1 MAIAELKEAITL
13 LRQIPSLWVPGIVGG
28 ILAAAVWVSLNI
40 SGTFF
45 ASRLLIISLLVLHL
59 FTTGILVLVRDRQG
73 TTKSM
78 LAGGIKYYFKV
89 LLPQLVIVFCI
100 MLVLMV
106 VMITLS
112 LIGNALD
119 PSLLSAL
126 AFGFMIPA
134 VVLTFFYDTAAVFE
148 EKKVFESVRRSAQLV
163 MTRINE
169 VTVFLFVGVAA
180 TFLIV
185 FLLMIIWE
193 VFLFDKLEPIT
204 RYNET
209 QLQAFT
215 PDQFIGMIGPE
226 GIWVT
231 AVMLFIGVFLLVPIL
246 YSYKAC
252 FFRNLARG
260 MEITQQPTTGEY
272 DSKGRWYKY

>member
-1 MAIAELKEAITL
+1 MAIAELKEAIAL

-28 ILAAAVWVSLNI
+28 MLAAAVWMSLNL

-45 ASRLLIISLLVLHL
+45 ASRLLVISLLVLHL
-59 FTTGILVLVRDRQG
+59 FTTGILVIIRDRKG
-73 TTKSM
+73 TTKTM
-78 LAGGIKYYFKV
+78 LAGGIKYYFRV

-100 MLVLMV
+100 ILVLTV
-106 VMITLS
+106 VMITVS
-112 LIGNALD
+112 LIGNTID
-119 PSLLSAL
+119 PAILSAL

-134 VVLTFFYDTAAVFE
+134 VVLTFFYDAAAVFE
-148 EKKVFESVRRSAQLV
+148 NKKVFESVQRSAHLV

-169 VTVFLFVGVAA
+169 VIVFLLVGVVM

-185 FLLMIIWE
+185 FTLMIVWE
-193 VFLFDKLEPIT
+193 AFLFDKLEPIT

-209 QLQAFT
+209 QLQGFT
-215 PDQFIGMIGPE
+215 PDLFIGMIGPE
-226 GIWVT
+226 GMWIT
-231 AVMLFIGVFLLVPIL
+231 AVMLFIGVFLLVPVL

-260 MEITQQPTTGEY
+260 MEITQQATNGEY

>member
-1 MAIAELKEAITL
+1 MAIPELKEAITL
-13 LRQIPSLWVPGIVGG
+13 LRQIPSLWISGIVGG

-45 ASRLLIISLLVLHL
+45 ASRLLVISLLILHL

-73 TTKSM
+73 STKAM
-78 LAGGIKYYFKV
+78 FAGGIKYYFRV

-100 MLVLMV
+100 MLVLTV
-106 VMITLS
+106 VMITIS
-112 LIGNALD
+112 LIGNTLD
-119 PSLLSAL
+119 PSLVSAL

-148 EKKVFESVRRSAQLV
+148 EKKVFESVKRSAQLV

-169 VTVFLFVGVAA
+169 VTVFLFIGGVM

-185 FLLMIIWE
+185 FMLMIVWE
-193 VFLFDKLEPIT
+193 GFLFEKLEPIT
-204 RYNET
+204 RFNET

-215 PDQFIGMIGPE
+215 PEMFIGMIGPE
-226 GIWVT
+226 GMWIT
-231 AVMLFIGVFLLVPIL
+231 ALMLFIGVFLLVPIL

-252 FFRNLARG
+252 FYRHLVNGAF
-260 MEITQQPTTGEY
+260 ITQQPTTGEY

>member
-13 LRQIPSLWVPGIVGG
+13 LRQIPSLWVSGIVGG

-45 ASRLLIISLLVLHL
+45 ASRLLVISLLVFHL
-59 FTTGILVLVRDRQG
+59 FTTGILVLIRDRQG
-73 TTKSM
+73 TTKAM
-78 LAGGIKYYFKV
+78 LAGGIKYYFRV

-100 MLVLMV
+100 FLVLTII
-106 VMITLS
+106 MITIS
-112 LIGNALD
+112 LIGNTLD

-134 VVLTFFYDTAAVFE
+134 IVLTFFYDTAAVFE
-148 EKKVFESVRRSAQLV
+148 EKKVFESIRRSAHLV

-169 VTVFLFVGVAA
+169 VTVFLFVGAVM

-185 FLLMIIWE
+185 FMLMIVWE
-193 VFLFDKLEPIT
+193 AFLFDKLEPIT
-204 RYNET
+204 RFNET

-226 GIWVT
+226 GMWIT
-231 AVMLFIGVFLLVPIL
+231 AVMFFIGVFLLVPVL
-246 YSYKAC
+246 YTYKAC
-252 FFRNLARG
+252 FFRSLARG

>member
-13 LRQIPSLWVPGIVGG
+13 LRQIPSLWVSGIVGG
-28 ILAAAVWVSLNI
+28 ILAAAVWVSLNL
-40 SGTFF
+40 SGEFF
-45 ASRLLIISLLVLHL
+45 ASRLFVISLLVLHL

-73 TTKSM
+73 STKTM
-78 LAGGIKYYFKV
+78 LAGGIKYYFRV

-100 MLVLMV
+100 MLVMTV
-106 VMITLS
+106 VMITIG
-112 LIGNALD
+112 LIGNTLD
-119 PSLLSAL
+119 PSLLSTL
-126 AFGFMIPA
+126 AFGFMLPA
-134 VVLTFFYDTAAVFE
+134 VALTFFYDTAAVFE
-148 EKKVFESVRRSAQLV
+148 DKKVFESVRRSAQLV

-169 VTVFLFVGVAA
+169 VTVFLLVGVAA

-185 FLLMIIWE
+185 FMLMIVWE
-193 VFLFDKLEPIT
+193 AFLFDKLEPIT

-215 PDQFIGMIGPE
+215 PDLFIGMIGPE
-226 GIWVT
+226 GIWIT
-231 AVMLFIGVFLLVPIL
+231 ALMLFIGVFLLVPIL
-246 YSYKAC
+246 FTYKAC
-252 FFRNLARG
+252 FFRSLARG

>member
-13 LRQIPSLWVPGIVGG
+13 LRKIPSLWVPGIVGG

-45 ASRLLIISLLVLHL
+45 ASRLLVISLLVLHL
-59 FTTGILVLVRDRQG
+59 FTTGILVLIRDREG
-73 TTKSM
+73 TTKTM
-78 LAGGIKYYFKV
+78 LAGGIKYYFRV
-89 LLPQLVIVFCI
+89 LLPLLVIVFCI
-100 MLVLMV
+100 MLVLTV
-106 VMITLS
+106 VMVTVS
-112 LIGNALD
+112 LIGNTID
-119 PSLLSAL
+119 PAILSAL

-134 VVLTFFYDTAAVFE
+134 VVLTFFYDAAAVFE
-148 EKKVFESVRRSAQLV
+148 DKKVFESVQRSAHVV

-169 VTVFLFVGVAA
+169 VIVFLLVGVVM

-185 FLLMIIWE
+185 FTLMIVWE
-193 VFLFDKLEPIT
+193 AFLFDKLEPIT

-215 PDQFIGMIGPE
+215 PDLFIGMIGPE
-226 GIWVT
+226 GMWIT
-231 AVMLFIGVFLLVPIL
+231 ALMLFIGVFLLVPVL

-252 FFRNLARG
+252 FFRSLAG
-260 MEITQQPTTGEY
+260 NVVITQQPIAGEY

>member
-1 MAIAELKEAITL
+1 MAIAELKEAIAL

-28 ILAAAVWVSLNI
+28 MLAAAVWMSLNL

-45 ASRLLIISLLVLHL
+45 ASRLLVISLLVLHL
-59 FTTGILVLVRDRQG
+59 FTTGILVIIRDRKG
-73 TTKSM
+73 TTKTM
-78 LAGGIKYYFKV
+78 LAGGIKYYFRV

-100 MLVLMV
+100 ILVLTV
-106 VMITLS
+106 VMITVS
-112 LIGNALD
+112 LIGNTID
-119 PSLLSAL
+119 PAILSAL

-134 VVLTFFYDTAAVFE
+134 VVLTFFYDAAAVFE
-148 EKKVFESVRRSAQLV
+148 NKKVFESVQRSAHVV

-169 VTVFLFVGVAA
+169 V
-180 TFLIV
+180 IV
-185 FLLMIIWE
+185 FLLVGVVMTVWE
-193 VFLFDKLEPIT
+193 AFLFDKLEPIT

-209 QLQAFT
+209 QLQGFT
-215 PDQFIGMIGPE
+215 PDLFIGMIGPE
-226 GIWVT
+226 GMWIT
-231 AVMLFIGVFLLVPIL
+231 AVMLFIGVFLLVPVL

-260 MEITQQPTTGEY
+260 MEITQQATNGEY

>member
-13 LRQIPSLWVPGIVGG
+13 LRQIPSLWVSGIVGG
-28 ILAAAVWVSLNI
+28 ILAAAVWVSLNL
-40 SGTFF
+40 SGEFF
-45 ASRLLIISLLVLHL
+45 ASRLFVISLLVLHL

-73 TTKSM
+73 STKTM
-78 LAGGIKYYFKV
+78 LAGGIKYYFRV

-100 MLVLMV
+100 MLVMTV
-106 VMITLS
+106 VMITIG
-112 LIGNALD
+112 LIGNTLD

-148 EKKVFESVRRSAQLV
+148 DKKVFESVRRSAQLV

-169 VTVFLFVGVAA
+169 VTVFLLVGVAA

-185 FLLMIIWE
+185 FMLMIVWE
-193 VFLFDKLEPIT
+193 AFLFDKLEPIT

-215 PDQFIGMIGPE
+215 PDLFIGMIGPE
-226 GIWVT
+226 GIWIT
-231 AVMLFIGVFLLVPIL
+231 ALMLFIGVFLLVPIL
-246 YSYKAC
+246 FTYKAC
-252 FFRNLARG
+252 FFRSLARG